1 MKLFARSLVRHAR
14 HLAALAFLATPAW
27 ATWSIV
33 VVNTRTHEVAVA
45 SATCIPLFD
54 LRLHQAVVRV
64 GVGAAASQA
73 TIDEAGINRFYIW
86 NGMQTQL
93 SPAQMIQDLA
103 TLDSGHPF
111 RQIGIA
117 TLYDQPISFT
127 GASTSLANPQA
138 YGEVGE
144 LRYAIQGNILA
155 GDAVVLNAE
164 AALLATPGDLSQ
176 KVMAAMEAAR
186 ATGGDGRCSCSE
198 IAPTSC
204 GAPPPSF
211 VYSAF
216 TAYIIVARVGDHDGP
231 CTLPTGCASGQ
242 YWCSLRVISGGGSV
256 EPVLE
261 LQNRYNLWRNLQMPV
276 RADQLLTR
284 VFPTARRLPAD
295 GTSRSLVE
303 VELHDIDGR
312 FLDDTRAQVVATQ
325 VAGTPQMATLSDSFV
340 VRPGVQRFYVNA
352 GTQPGHVRFE
362 LNVVQEAWTVR
373 LFPDLELDIDPAAE
387 LHSGFSSVSSS
398 ENTVVP
404 FTLDLGAAN
413 AGRPYL
419 LLGSASGTSPGV
431 LFEGGTLPLNSD
443 RIFRLSVSQPNN
455 GRFQNTSSTLD
466 GLGRAQARFGITE
479 HLLDAFVGHHFDWC
493 AVIFGQPV
501 HFTNVAGFDLLP

>member
-1 MKLFARSLVRHAR
+1 MTYAR
-14 HLAALAFLATPAW
+14 HLRRGLAVLALGMLAAPSF

-54 LRLHQAVVRV
+54 LRFHQALVRV

-73 TIDEAGINRFYIW
+73 VIDEGGVNRFYIW
-86 NGMQTQL
+86 NAMQNGV

-103 TLDSGHPF
+103 GIDPGHER
-111 RQIGIA
+111 RQLGIA

-127 GASTSLANPQA
+127 GSMTADANPQA
-138 YGEVGE
+138 FGEVGE

-155 GDAVVLNAE
+155 GDAVVVNAE

-211 VYSAF
+211 TYSAF
-216 TAYIIVARVGDHDGP
+216 TAYIIVARVGDVDGA

-261 LQNRYNLWRNLQMPV
+261 LQNRYDQWRNLQMPV
-276 RADQLLTR
+276 RADQLNTR
-284 VFPTARRLPAD
+284 VLATAKRLPAD
-295 GTSRSLVE
+295 GLSRALVE
-303 VELHDIDGR
+303 VELRDINDR
-312 FLDDTRAQVVATQ
+312 VLDDVRAQVVAQ
-325 VAGTPQMATLSDSFV
+325 VVEGAGSVTLGDSFV
-340 VRPGVQRFYVNA
+340 VRPGLQRFHVNA
-352 GTQPGHVRFE
+352 GTQPGHVKLR
-362 LNVVQEAWTVR
+362 LSVVQEAWTIR
-373 LFPDLELDIDPAAE
+373 LFPDLELDVDPPAE
-387 LHSGFSSVSSS
+387 LHSGFATVSSS

-404 FTLDLGAAN
+404 FTLDLGPAR
-413 AGRPYL
+413 AGRPYW
-419 LLGSASGTSPGV
+419 LLGSASGTTPGV
-431 LFEGGTLPLNSD
+431 SFEGGILPLNSD
-443 RIFRLSVSQPNN
+443 RIFRLGIAHPNN
-455 GRFQNTSSTLD
+455 GRFQNTSATLD
-466 GLGRAQARFGITE
+466 GLGRAEARFGITE
-479 HLLDAFVGHHFDWC
+479 HLLDAFVGSRFDWC
-493 AVIFGQPV
+493 AVVFGETPA
-501 HFTNVAGFDLLP
+501 HFTNNAGFDLVP